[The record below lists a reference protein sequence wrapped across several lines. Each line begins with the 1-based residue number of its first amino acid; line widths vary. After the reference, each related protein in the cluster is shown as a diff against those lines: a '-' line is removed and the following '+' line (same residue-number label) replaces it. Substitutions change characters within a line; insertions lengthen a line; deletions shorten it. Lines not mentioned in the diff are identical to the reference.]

1 MFEFEYLKET
11 IAVFLSKVISDHKW
25 VLKLSIPSN
34 IISGSNW
41 ENLKHIE
48 LHPIFPY
55 AHKKVYLLTWEN
67 LYTNSKKHLAKKD
80 KRFIN
85 LCHRPIQNIA
95 REFLILNVK
104 RKLQTTLLNA
114 SLAHRIWN
122 LERFVVKLAL

>member
-1 MFEFEYLKET
+1 MSN
-11 IAVFLSKVISDHKW
+11 AISDHEMSFEIKHTIKHNFRF
-25 VLKLSIPSN
+25 KL
-34 IISGSNW
+34 